1 MVLDAKA
8 MEWAAANEIDTKKL
22 KAAKVPVYGK
32 WYFPEIPPGVLLVNL
47 QTGEL
52 QRFGSGMRAG
62 EVLYVPRDAL
72 LEARMGPY
80 ARLDE
85 LRAPSDTATAVEEP
99 VVLEAADGREER
111 RAPGAPLTPED
122 ALYDQSLPA
131 GESIHLPSPSI
142 WPLVLGVG
150 LAITMLGFVL
160 GPLPDWS
167 VARALIVSLG
177 LIYCIVAGF
186 GWALEARKDSL
197 AQEGASEHG

>member
-1 MVLDAKA
+1 VVLDAKA
-8 MEWAAANEIDTKKL
+8 MEWAAANDIDTKKL

-32 WYFPEIPPGVLLVNL
+32 WYFPEIPPGELLVNL

-85 LRAPSDTATAVEEP
+85 ARAAAAAATAVDEP
-99 VVLEAADGREER
+99 LVEPLDGREER
-111 RAPGAPLTPED
+111 PMPGAPLSPED

-131 GESIHLPSPSI
+131 GERIHLPSPSI

-167 VARALIVSLG
+167 IARVLIVSLG

-197 AQEGASEHG
+197 EHEQAGEHG